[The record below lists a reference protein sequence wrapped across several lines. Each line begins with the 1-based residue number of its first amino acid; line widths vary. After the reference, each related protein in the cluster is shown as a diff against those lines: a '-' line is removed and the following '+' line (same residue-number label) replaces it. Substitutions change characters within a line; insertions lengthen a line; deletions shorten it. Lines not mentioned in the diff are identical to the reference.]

1 MERYE
6 SKKVII
12 RRPAEMIYN
21 VLSDFNNFTPIV
33 ADKVENWKATEDT
46 CSFKIK
52 GFTVYL
58 HMVEKVAPKLIKV
71 TSLEGSPMD
80 FTFWLQMTSVSDSD
94 TRMRII
100 LDVNLNMMMK
110 MMIGKK
116 IQGALDDIVDKIA
129 ETFNNIPL

>member
-52 GFTVYL
+52 GFTVFL

-71 TSLEGSPMD
+71 TSLKGSPMD
-80 FTFWLQMTSVSDSD
+80 FTFWLQMSSVSDSD
-94 TRMRII
+94 TRMHII
-100 LDVNLNMMMK
+100 LDVNLNMVMK

-116 IQGALDDIVDKIA
+116 IQGTLDDIVDKIA